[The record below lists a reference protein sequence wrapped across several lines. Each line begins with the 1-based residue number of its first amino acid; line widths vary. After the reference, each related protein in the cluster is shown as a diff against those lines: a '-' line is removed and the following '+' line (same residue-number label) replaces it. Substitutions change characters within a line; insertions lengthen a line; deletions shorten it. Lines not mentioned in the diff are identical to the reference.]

1 MPKQINFTG
10 NIDLLLIDYR
20 DQLISRIDKHY
31 RKRDLSRIDT
41 IIVHHSGSDKST
53 LESMSEYHTADKPDG
68 HGWPR
73 LSYHFVI
80 HYGDVFVINDI
91 DLLTY
96 HARGYNAR
104 SIGICIIGNYENKL
118 PSTSDVRALHNL
130 ILILNF
136 VLPGLKV
143 LGHRD
148 VSNTLCPGKNLYD
161 VVHNLFDGERIMP
174 WPGL

>member
-1 MPKQINFTG
+1 MKTEYDG
-10 NIDLLLIDYR
+10 LLMLHLHDYR
-20 DQLISRIDKHY
+20 DKLTSRTDRRY
-31 RKRDLSRIDT
+31 RRRSLSGIDT
-41 IIVHHSGSDKST
+41 VIVHHSGADNST
-53 LESMSEYHTADKPDG
+53 IQSMSRYHTADKPQG

-80 HYGDVFVINDI
+80 HYGNVFVINDI

-118 PSTSDVRALHNL
+118 PSTRDVRALHNL

-148 VSNTLCPGKNLYD
+148 VSNTLCPGKHLYD